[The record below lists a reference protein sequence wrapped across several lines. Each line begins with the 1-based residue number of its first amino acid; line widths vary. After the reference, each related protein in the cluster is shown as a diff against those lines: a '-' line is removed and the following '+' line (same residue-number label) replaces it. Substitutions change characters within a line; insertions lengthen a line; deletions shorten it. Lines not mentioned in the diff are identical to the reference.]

1 MIDFDIPKQQSSII
15 KVIGI
20 GGGGGNAVNHMFS
33 QKIENVD
40 FISCNTD
47 AQALSSS
54 PVPNKIQLGPHLT
67 QGLGA
72 GAKPE
77 IGKQAT
83 EESLDE
89 IKRILEVNTK
99 MAFVCAGMG
108 GGTGTGGAPVVAKI
122 CQDLGILTVGIVT
135 TPFQFEGPTRK
146 AQAEQGIKELEPH
159 VDTLL
164 VISND
169 KLRLQYKNLKIRE
182 AFCKADDVLS
192 TAAKCITDV
201 INSSGQINV
210 DFADVCTVMRKGGV
224 AILGNAVAE
233 GDNRAQTAIENA
245 INSPLLNDNNI
256 SGAKWIL
263 LNITTG
269 EGDYECGTDEFELIN
284 SYIQEKT
291 GENTDIIVGMGIDN
305 SLDRELAVTLIATG
319 FAHKNPFLEETKK
332 EIFTLQDN
340 SPETKPESKD
350 DSNFVKEETPS
361 ETAKQESPF
370 EKELPSQPLL
380 FETTA
385 PSKIEDGKEFFSLTE
400 DKAEDNQVAMPL
412 NETVSLKEEN
422 SQPKPEIKEASLIKP
437 RKIYV
442 SQPQPER
449 KEPNATI
456 VQIQMPALEDKEDS
470 SLKITLKEEVAAEQ
484 TVAVANS
491 EEALTD
497 EEIEHKK
504 AEDRIQKLRTLSFN
518 FSGRHDEN
526 DDWENVPAYVR
537 RSSEMPNNN
546 LPKENTAETY
556 YSKYTV
562 GKDEYN
568 QTNISSINAFLEG
581 KKPD

>member
-40 FISCNTD
+40 FVSCNTD
-47 AQALSSS
+47 AQALDSS

-72 GAKPE
+72 GANPE

-89 IKRILEVNTK
+89 IKRILEINTQ

-108 GGTGTGGAPVVAKI
+108 GGTGTGGAPIVAKM

-135 TPFQFEGPTRK
+135 TPFSFEGPKRK
-146 AQAEQGIKELEPH
+146 IQAEQGIKELESH

-169 KLRLQYKNLKIRE
+169 KLRLQYKNLKMRE
-182 AFCKADDVLS
+182 AFGKADDVLS
-192 TAAKCITDV
+192 TAAKCITDI
-201 INSSGQINV
+201 INSNGVINV
-210 DFADVCTVMRKGGV
+210 DFEDVRTVMRKGGV
-224 AILGNAVAE
+224 AILGSAVAE
-233 GDNRAQTAIENA
+233 GDNRAQAAIESA
-245 INSPLLNDNNI
+245 ISSPLLNDNDI

-263 LNITTG
+263 LNITTS

-284 SYIQEKT
+284 NYIQQKT

-305 SLDRELAVTLIATG
+305 SLDRGLSVTLIATG
-319 FAHKNPFLEETKK
+319 FARKNPFAEETKK
-332 EIFTLQDN
+332 EIFHLQDN
-340 SPETKPESKD
+340 PSETKPENAPD
-350 DSNFVKEETPS
+350 AEHAPS
-361 ETAKQESPF
+361 ENIKTESPF
-370 EKELPSQPLL
+370 DEFSSPQPTL
-380 FETTA
+380 FDA
-385 PSKIEDGKEFFSLTE
+385 PSKTQDDAEDGKEFFPLTEDTVDDNPVELSLTE
-400 DKAEDNQVAMPL
+400 TISKTE
-412 NETVSLKEEN
+412 EKTVEEN
-422 SQPKPEIKEASLIKP
+422 PQPKTKTAPAFVNKP
-437 RKIYV
+437 SKIYV
-442 SQPQPER
+442 SQPKNE
-449 KEPNATI
+449 KMSYVVA
-456 VQIQMPALEDKEDS
+456 QMPAVVEEEEKIEQNTSIVPDEED
-470 SLKITLKEEVAAEQ
+470 LTVEEVIKRRKA
-484 TVAVANS
+484 
-491 EEALTD
+491 D
-497 EEIEHKK
+497 E
-504 AEDRIQKLRTLSFN
+504 RIQKLRTLSFN
-518 FSGRHDEN
+518 FSGKEEEN

-537 RSSEMPNNN
+537 RNSEMLHNAQ
-546 LPKENTAETY
+546 ENTAESY

-562 GKDEYN
+562 NKDENN